1 MQTVTNR
8 IWVLTLLPAWPF
20 SQLKTDLLLSSGL
33 GEELKR
39 LGSKFLTQHRLIV
52 ICRLDPLDPLKFTV
66 SDICLIWRNDPPD
79 DVFRIGRRIQLG
91 K

>member
-39 LGSKFLTQHRLIV
+39 LRSKFLTQHRLIV
-52 ICRLDPLDPLKFTV
+52 ICRLDPIPYDPIPYKIRKYVPKIERVPRLQGV
-66 SDICLIWRNDPPD
+66 YS
-79 DVFRIGRRIQLG
+79 
-91 K
+91 